1 MRKQIPLLAAALALG
16 LTAACGASRGEDTAG
31 ALKGALEQ
39 AGWTAR
45 SLPDGGL
52 EVVVPAAPVS
62 TPDEAAATPP
72 AAGSAAPTPATWQRL
87 GESGW
92 RVEHK
97 PDGSTLL
104 HPPPMAAPPLEAA
117 PEAPAVE
124 SPVGGAVWE
133 QLRASGW
140 RVERD
145 ADGSTLLYPP
155 AFLAPA
161 PSVPARPAG
170 EAEVFEHLRAQG
182 WRVERDA
189 DGSVLLFPRAEQVST
204 SEGPAQAPPGE
215 VGLMGLADP
224 LEARGWRVARGD
236 DGSLLLYP
244 RVDDPAAPTKRP
256 VEACPGEQ
264 VTLVRDGGIS
274 LPVDGQ
280 DAARVIAASW
290 LAAVESPEALLVGR
304 IRQVNRVFLVSIVMN
319 APPHRLLHQIAI
331 NSRTGRVIVLF

>member
-1 MRKQIPLLAAALALG
+1 
-16 LTAACGASRGEDTAG
+16 
-31 ALKGALEQ
+31 
-39 AGWTAR
+39 
-45 SLPDGGL
+45 
-52 EVVVPAAPVS
+52 
-62 TPDEAAATPP
+62 
-72 AAGSAAPTPATWQRL
+72 
-87 GESGW
+87 
-92 RVEHK
+92 
-97 PDGSTLL
+97 
-104 HPPPMAAPPLEAA
+104 MAAPPFEAA
-117 PEAPAVE
+117 PEAPAAE
-124 SPVGGAVWE
+124 SPVGEAAWE

-189 DGSVLLFPRAEQVST
+189 DGSVLLLPPAAPAAAAGTAQVGT